1 MDHKPS
7 VLVQVDLHAQYVH
20 LVITGCVT
28 EANQHALH
36 PVVARARTLIPSVT
50 VTVDLT
56 GAAHLEAVA
65 VELLR
70 AAIHHEHTLSG
81 SGPAEILVP
90 AVLSDHPPVPH
101 HANPLT
107 GGTRTRTG
115 SPVLRA
121 A

>member
-1 MDHKPS
+1 MDHKLS

-28 EANQHALH
+28 ETNQHALH
-36 PVVARARTLIPSVT
+36 PVMARARTLIPPVT

-56 GAAHLEAVA
+56 GAAHVEAAA

-70 AAIHHEHTLSG
+70 AAIDHEHTLSG
-81 SGPAEILVP
+81 AGPVEILVP
-90 AVLSDHPPVPH
+90 AVLPDHAPVPH
-101 HANPLT
+101 HANTLT
-107 GGTRTRTG
+107 GGTRAG
-115 SPVLRA
+115 AASPALRA

>member
-1 MDHKPS
+1 MDHKLS

-28 EANQHALH
+28 ETNQHALH
-36 PVVARARTLIPSVT
+36 PVVARARTLIPPVT

-56 GAAHLEAVA
+56 GAAHLEAAA
-65 VELLR
+65 VDLLR
-70 AAIHHEHTLSG
+70 WTIHHDHALSG
-81 SGPAEILVP
+81 AGSVEFLVP
-90 AVLSDHPPVPH
+90 AALPDHAPVPH
-101 HANPLT
+101 HANTLA
-107 GGTRTRTG
+107 GGTRARAA